1 MIDDECAA
9 AILKGPQMH
18 DKLKSPRTPCVAEI
32 NS

>member
-9 AILKGPQMH
+9 AILKDPQMH
-18 DKLKSPRTPCVAEI
+18 DKLKNPRTPRLAEV